1 MHDQFEINNF
11 EYLVIYNL
19 RYKYWQIAAELVV
32 KVNET
37 WPAQLGVA
45 RMGILFFVF

>member
-1 MHDQFEINNF
+1 MYDRLTINNF
-11 EYLVIYNL
+11 RVIGNL
-19 RYKYWQIAAELVV
+19 QYQDWQIAVELLV

-45 RMGILFFVF
+45 QMGILFFVF